1 MMKAIGEKDRMS
13 LAQCK
18 KVLCR
23 NDKRYSDEEILKIR
37 NWIYEV
43 AEFTLSF
50 MQSRTN
56 DELIRIE
63 RLLKEIK
70 E

>member
-1 MMKAIGEKDRMS
+1 MKAISEKDRAS

-23 NDKRYSDEEILKIR
+23 NGKRYSDEEILRIR

-50 MQSRTN
+50 MQSRT
-56 DELIRIE
+56 DEELLRIE
-63 RLLKEIK
+63 KLLKEIK